1 MENAVES
8 HDQLFA
14 SILASLGRLEGSH
27 AATTA
32 TLHGIRREI
41 DKGFAD
47 VIRRQDLTNG
57 RVTSL
62 EADRGKML
70 VNQAAQDA
78 FTPGIFKSIEDMKTA
93 CNARHERLNAV
104 LKDLKRSDSTDKL
117 HHAHDAGKRESTVLI
132 WRAIWVGLVA
142 LASVIAFAWD
152 RWPAKP

>member
-8 HDQLFA
+8 HDQLLT

-32 TLHGIRREI
+32 TLAGIRREI
-41 DKGFAD
+41 DTGFAA
-47 VIRRQDLTNG
+47 VIKRQDLTNG

-62 EADRGKML
+62 EADRGRMM

-78 FTPGIFKSIEDMKTA
+78 FTPAMFKQLEDIKAA
-93 CNARHERLNAV
+93 CNARHERLSTV
-104 LKDLKRSDSTDKL
+104 LEDLERSDTTDEVQQ
-117 HHAHDAGKRESTVLI
+117 AHDAGEREGSARM
-132 WRAIWVGLVA
+132 WRAIWVALVA
-142 LASVIAFAWD
+142 LASVLAFAWD